1 MQSENDTDGYSTT
14 VKSNKYDQASTTTDT
29 IAVRRRLKRKL
40 DLRLVIWA
48 FLGYF
53 ASWLDRSNLRNGMK
67 EDLLLESSVYNW
79 ADTVMSLGY
88 NL

>member
-1 MQSENDTDGYSTT
+1 MRIDVSRLFLQSHSNMQSENDTYVYSTT
-14 VKSNKYDQASTTTDT
+14 VKSNKDDQASTTTDT

-53 ASWLDRSNLRNGMK
+53 ATYLDRSNLRK
-67 EDLLLESSVYNW
+67 YAKHEYI
-79 ADTVMSLGY
+79 
-88 NL
+88 